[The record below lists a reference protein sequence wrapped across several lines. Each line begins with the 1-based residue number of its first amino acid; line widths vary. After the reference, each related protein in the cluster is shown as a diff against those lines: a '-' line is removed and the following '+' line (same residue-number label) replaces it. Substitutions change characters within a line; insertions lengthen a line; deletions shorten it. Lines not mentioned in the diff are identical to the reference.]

1 MLNGPSEGKRIF
13 TRLFKRHS
21 ILTIFQFL
29 DEKTTLYQEI
39 KIFLSLPVIPFL
51 KALYLHAKTR
61 NYLRYI
67 IAFVFVL
74 IYLISMKIDDS
85 LSLFVNYSTLI
96 SVLLLVGIP
105 HGSLD
110 YLLINNYKTSLV
122 SFIVKYLLIIAAYL
136 ILWWFLPSISL
147 IIFLI
152 FSCIHFG
159 ESEIEEIGASMNSTL
174 SVLNAFFLGLS
185 VLCFIIFT
193 HVHESFSIIDNM
205 IDLTNISIPEIRWN
219 ATFFATLSLA
229 YIFAQSFF
237 SRKIKYWGLI
247 FLLIIG
253 SLVPLIAAFGLYFIV
268 QHSINAWEHLKNGL
282 STNNISLYK
291 KALPYTM
298 GAVLLFLIIVILYN
312 NVRFEI
318 DQIISLFFI
327 FLASISLPHVILM
340 HGFYANKNKK
350 LG

>member
-1 MLNGPSEGKRIF
+1 MTSCVLCPRRSQECSLFLDQHGWQPRRVRATGSHLGLAPGQFGVHRDRLVRASVEQCLQPYDPHRANGLFGGLGTAIARYSGQHLNGW
-13 TRLFKRHS
+13 LQVHH
-21 ILTIFQFL
+21 QN
-29 DEKTTLYQEI
+29 
-39 KIFLSLPVIPFL
+39 PVIAAPW
-51 KALYLHAKTR
+51 
-61 NYLRYI
+61 RYR
-67 IAFVFVL
+67 
-74 IYLISMKIDDS
+74 
-85 LSLFVNYSTLI
+85 
-96 SVLLLVGIP
+96 
-105 HGSLD
+105 
-110 YLLINNYKTSLV
+110 
-122 SFIVKYLLIIAAYL
+122 
-136 ILWWFLPSISL
+136 
-147 IIFLI
+147 FLI
-152 FSCIHFG
+152 
-159 ESEIEEIGASMNSTL
+159 
-174 SVLNAFFLGLS
+174 
-185 VLCFIIFT
+185 LCFIIFT